1 MTETDTVS
9 AGRLTPGPT
18 TAPSQ
23 DGGAPRRRSRIG
35 QVLTRPETG
44 GVLST
49 LAVFLFFGILA
60 GRSGFLSPL
69 GTAYWL
75 DTAASLGILAIPVGM
90 LMIAGE
96 FDLSVGSMVGAAS
109 IITAVCTGYFGFDPW
124 VGVMLSFAAAI
135 GVGLLNGLLVVRTR
149 LPSFI
154 VTLST
159 MFMIAG
165 AALGLSIG
173 ITGSSSISA
182 VATGSANFVFAAKW
196 NEFNIALIHWV
207 VLAAIAIYV
216 MQRTPFGNWVYATGG
231 SLDTARLAGV
241 PTNRVKILLFVCTA
255 VVAAFVGVME
265 TYTFQ
270 NGSVTLGA
278 QYVFS
283 GIAACVIGGLLLTG
297 GYGSLLGTVF
307 GAMTYGIVSMGVFF
321 LGWNSELTE
330 LFIGLLLLLAVLAN
344 ARLRQ
349 LAMGR

>member
-1 MTETDTVS
+1 MTNVDVTPARSPSSARAETAVS
-9 AGRLTPGPT
+9 A
-18 TAPSQ
+18 
-23 DGGAPRRRSRIG
+23 GAPRRRFVLR
-35 QVLTRPETG
+35 QLLTRPETG
-44 GVLST
+44 GILSA
-49 LAVFLFFGILA
+49 LAVFLFFAIVA
-60 GRSGFLSPL
+60 GKSGFLSPL

-75 DTAASLGILAIPVGM
+75 DTAADLGIIAIPVAM

-109 IITAVCTGYFGFDPW
+109 IIVGICTGYFGLEPW
-124 VGVMLSFAAAI
+124 VGVGFALLAAI
-135 GVGLLNGLLVVRTR
+135 AVGLLNGILVVRTK

-159 MFMIAG
+159 MFMVTG
-165 AALGLSIG
+165 GALGISIG

-182 VATGSANFVFAAKW
+182 VARGSANFVFAAKW
-196 NEFNIALIHWV
+196 HEFNIALIHWV
-207 VLAAIAIYV
+207 VIASVAIWV
-216 MQRTPFGNWVYATGG
+216 MQRTPFGNWIYATGG
-231 SLDTARLAGV
+231 NLDTARLAGV
-241 PTNRVKILLFVCTA
+241 PTNRVKIILFLCTA
-255 VVAAFVGVME
+255 IGAAFVGVME

-270 NGSVTLGA
+270 NASVTLGA
-278 QYVFS
+278 QFVFS

-330 LFIGLLLLLAVLAN
+330 LFIGLLLILAVLAN

-349 LAMGR
+349 FAVGR

>member
-1 MTETDTVS
+1 MTTTES
-9 AGRLTPGPT
+9 ATATP
-18 TAPSQ
+18 PSQ
-23 DGGAPRRRSRIG
+23 AASDGAPRRRSRLG
-35 QVLTRPETG
+35 QLITRPEAG
-44 GVLST
+44 GVLSAV
-49 LAVFLFFGILA
+49 AVFLFFALA
-60 GRSGFLSPL
+60 AGKSGFLSPL

-90 LMIAGE
+90 LMVAGE

-109 IITAVCTGYFGFDPW
+109 IIVGICTGYFGLDPW
-124 VGVMLSFAAAI
+124 IGVVLAFVAAI
-135 GVGLLNGLLVVRTR
+135 GVGLLNGILVVRTK

-154 VTLST
+154 VTLAT
-159 MFMIAG
+159 MFMVAG
-165 AALGLSIG
+165 GALGISIG

-182 VATGSANFVFAAKW
+182 VATGSANFVFASKW

-207 VLAAIAIYV
+207 VLAIVAIYV

-241 PTNRVKILLFVCTA
+241 PTNRVKIILFLCTA
-255 VVAAFVGVME
+255 IGAAFVGIME

-270 NGSVTLGA
+270 NASVTLGA

-297 GYGSLLGTVF
+297 GYGSLLGTAF

-349 LAMGR
+349 MAMGR

>member
-1 MTETDTVS
+1 MTDTD
-9 AGRLTPGPT
+9 AATAKQPANGTLAPT
-18 TAPSQ
+18 SN
-23 DGGAPRRRSRIG
+23 DGALRRRSGVAQLI
-35 QVLTRPETG
+35 TRPEAG
-44 GVLST
+44 GVLSAI
-49 LAVFLFFGILA
+49 AVFLFFALMA
-60 GRSGFLSPL
+60 GKSGFLSPL

-75 DTAASLGILAIPVGM
+75 DTAANLGIIAIPIAM

-109 IITAVCTGYFGFDPW
+109 IIVAICTGYYGFDPW
-124 VGVMLSFAAAI
+124 VGVGFALLAAVA
-135 GVGLLNGLLVVRTR
+135 VGLLNGLLVVRTK

-154 VTLST
+154 VTLAT
-159 MFMIAG
+159 MFMVKG
-165 AALGLSIG
+165 GALGISIG

-182 VATGSANFVFAAKW
+182 IANGSSQFLFASKW
-196 NEFNIALIHWV
+196 AEFNIALIHW
-207 VLAAIAIYV
+207 AIIAGVAIYV
-216 MQRTPFGNWVYATGG
+216 MQRTAFGNWVYATGG
-231 SLDTARLAGV
+231 NLDTARLAGV
-241 PTNRVKILLFVCTA
+241 PTNRVKIILFLCTA
-255 VVAAFVGVME
+255 IGAAFVGTME

-283 GIAACVIGGLLLTG
+283 GIAACVIGGILLTG

-321 LGWNSELTE
+321 LGWNSELTD

>member
-1 MTETDTVS
+1 MTNTQS
-9 AGRLTPGPT
+9 AAAGSSSE
-18 TAPSQ
+18 APANTKSD
-23 DGGAPRRRSRIG
+23 DGATRRRSVFAGLI
-35 QVLTRPETG
+35 TRPETG
-44 GVLST
+44 GILSA
-49 LAVFLFFGILA
+49 LAVFLFFAVLA
-60 GRSGFLSPL
+60 GKSGFLSPL

-75 DTAASLGILAIPVGM
+75 DTAADLGIMAIPIAM

-109 IITAVCTGYFGFDPW
+109 IIVGICTGYFGLDPW
-124 VGVMLSFAAAI
+124 IGVGFAFLAAVA
-135 GVGLLNGLLVVRTR
+135 VGLLNGFLVVRTK

-159 MFMIAG
+159 MFMVTG
-165 AALGLSIG
+165 GALGISIG

-196 NEFNIALIHWV
+196 YEFNIALVHWIIIAGV
-207 VLAAIAIYV
+207 AIWV
-216 MQRTPFGNWVYATGG
+216 MQRTPFGNWIYATGG

-241 PTNRVKILLFVCTA
+241 PTNRVKMILFLCTSIG
-255 VVAAFVGVME
+255 AAFVGVME

-270 NGSVTLGA
+270 NASVTLGA

-321 LGWNSELTE
+321 LGWNSELTD

-349 LAMGR
+349 FAMGR